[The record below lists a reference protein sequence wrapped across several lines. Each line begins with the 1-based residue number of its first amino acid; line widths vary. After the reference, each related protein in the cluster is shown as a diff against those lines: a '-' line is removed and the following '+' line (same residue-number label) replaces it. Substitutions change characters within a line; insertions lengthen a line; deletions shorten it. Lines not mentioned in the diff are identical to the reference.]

1 VVEIAGIFTNM
12 IFHDALIQ
20 RPDATESHFNPSTE
34 RQTIWTKKAREQIG
48 RLARRF
54 TGS

>member
-1 VVEIAGIFTNM
+1 MWWKILTVVLLLQVPLGILVARF
-12 IFHDALIQ
+12 IKVG
-20 RPDATESHFNPSTE
+20 NPSTE

>member
-1 VVEIAGIFTNM
+1 MGWKILILVLLLQIPLGILVGRV
-12 IFHDALIQ
+12 IKLG
-20 RPDATESHFNPSTE
+20 NPSNE

-48 RLARRF
+48 RMARRF